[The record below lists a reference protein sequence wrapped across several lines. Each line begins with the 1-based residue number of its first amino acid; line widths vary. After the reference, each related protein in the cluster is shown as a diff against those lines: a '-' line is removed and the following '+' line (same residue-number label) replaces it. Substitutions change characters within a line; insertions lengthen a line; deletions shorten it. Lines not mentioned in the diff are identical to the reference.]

1 MSLSNMLVQVR
12 TQVEQ
17 ALSKERP
24 PYTLFS
30 SISDAKQRAIVRHI
44 TASDFSVAWRALA
57 KSTQRAAKS
66 NKMNPCWL
74 RVDWVTQKS
83 AMTLAGLEEI
93 LKDTKRSYFRYG
105 LALDNDCEIA
115 FLEQELNANAMLYGG
130 NQVEHVIINENN
142 FIAYAKQRFGPNTE
156 LDFSEDKPVLLL
168 STEGLFCESK
178 ANPVNLYGPGLNAG
192 RRITGK
198 LNTSNVTELIKTSS
212 HYLSTQV
219 KKDGSF
225 FYGWHACFD
234 RQIDTYNNLRH
245 ASSTYAMIEAWE
257 VTGDK
262 ALMSAILRSLE
273 HLTTDLIQS
282 APLPS
287 GTMAAFLVE
296 ANNEIKLGGNAVSLL
311 ALVKYSEVAKTDRY
325 AALMEK
331 LALGIEYMQDSAT
344 GQFSHVLEYP
354 ELQVKDKH
362 RVIYYDGEAAFGLMR
377 LYGLTKD
384 SRWLSLVEKAFAY
397 FISANHWRAHDHWLS
412 YCVNELTLYRSEEK
426 YYQFGI
432 RNFASYLEF
441 VENRITTFPTL
452 LELMMAAEKMVTR
465 LRREPEFQYL
475 LDQVDLKHF
484 YRALHKRAMY
494 LLNGY
499 FWPEF
504 AMYFKNP
511 KRILGSF
518 FIRHHAFR
526 VRIDDV
532 EHYLSGF
539 VAYRKYLLAPKEI
552 PQDIKEAYP
561 AMEIEPTI
569 NCQKPMPILAWGGDV
584 NLSRRQHYRT
594 AQFGTEKVLGTI
606 TALKSADISV
616 VNLECVISTEG
627 EQGVSK
633 GESSPY
639 YYRAR
644 PEMLSVLMD
653 AGIDVVVTANN
664 HSGDYGP
671 SALMEQQYWLN
682 ATGIGHSGSGIN
694 IEQALAPVF
703 RPAGQLNVAIFSID
717 ATQPR
722 FAAGPNTPGCAHLPL
737 TIPNLWRDSLKPRI
751 TAAREKAH
759 IVLIAVHWGE
769 NRETE
774 PSEDE
779 IAIGHAIIDAG
790 ADGILGTSAHKLQGV
805 EIYRD
810 RPIIHDAGDLLFDAV
825 RRNLAESGIFRLH
838 LSEKG
843 IEQITF
849 VPVGVGFGFSKQLS
863 GDKAKELTLRFTK
876 SCSSLGT
883 QLTPNFDGSG
893 SILLSPPDRQS
904 RKLPHLLKTHY
915 KRDPIKVQRPLNP
928 NWTVE
933 QVPLDARIP
942 PIECGP
948 LKLLGVRFYPRE
960 IKTRQM
966 LWVESF
972 WTIDK
977 KVQEDFR
984 LDFRAIPIRETS
996 MPYWGKSMDHDPCD
1010 WQVPTTKWQPG
1021 VIYRDFYGLRAPAK
1035 SEIQPVHLHLA
1046 IGLISNTTQ
1055 IKPVLVGGMITQ
1067 LNLSEKKT
1075 SSRSRIPVY
1084 ISDFP
1089 PIVYQHH
1096 PGQTWNAEQIKA
1108 IAGGKWLV
1116 PPPEGWFVRS
1126 VISGSSFI
1134 EESLDPILFIAHTN
1148 LDRAYHEQSSK
1159 KPTRFW
1165 DFHQKLPY
1173 FANQIAGVIVA
1184 RPVTG
1189 LPKDLPV
1196 LQVADPIKVI
1206 VELGLAAR
1214 ERFSGEVIAVTGT
1227 AGKSTTLKMI
1237 TQMLGPR
1244 EKVLS
1249 SLGNYN
1255 SRVGA
1260 PSMMASLNQDHEV
1273 AVIEVAQSALWM
1285 KRGPIT
1291 HQVKPTIALI
1301 TEIGMSQTNHHV
1313 KCVEDTARWKSRIY
1327 DGLTGAAIAIAGE
1340 HLKCFEYVLKKAKK
1354 HAKRVIIFGES
1365 SNAEVRILGVRTDT
1379 SGSWVQLKFPKRELE
1394 LRVPAPSIGMLH
1406 NALASIC
1413 TVYALGRDLDEA
1425 ALKLQELQLDDSH
1438 LQRTSIKIN
1447 GKSISL
1453 IDDSWNATVSSMLNA
1468 FSVFEQTETQGKGRK
1483 IAILGRIVH
1492 LGDKAKELHESLA
1505 EPLAQCQVNWVITHG
1520 EEMKYLREVLPDEVL
1535 GPHFS
1540 EAPTLVRYLAE
1551 FCQDSDIILLKGSRR
1566 DSDFGSI
1573 HTLLDKLQKTG
1584 QTIEAE

>member
-12 TQVEQ
+12 AQVEQ
-17 ALSKERP
+17 ALGKQRP
-24 PYTLFS
+24 PYTLFF
-30 SISDAKQRAIVRHI
+30 SISDAKHRAIVKHK
-44 TASDFSVAWRALA
+44 TAADISEAWQALA
-57 KSTQRAAKS
+57 KTIQRAAKS
-66 NKMNPCWL
+66 HKMEPCWL

-83 AMTLAGLEEI
+83 TMTFAGLEEI

-105 LALDNDCEIA
+105 LALDMDCEIA

-130 NQVEHVIINENN
+130 NQIDHVIINENN
-142 FIAYAKQRFGPNTE
+142 FLAYAKQRFGINTE
-156 LDFSEDKPVLLL
+156 LDFSEEKTVLLL
-168 STEGLFCESK
+168 STQGIFCESK
-178 ANPVNLYGPGLNAG
+178 RQPVCLYGPGLDAG
-192 RRITGK
+192 RRVIEK
-198 LNTSNVTELIKTSS
+198 LDTNTVSDLIRNSSN
-212 HYLSTQV
+212 YLSSQV
-219 KKDGSF
+219 KKNGSF
-225 FYGWHACFD
+225 HYGWHACFD
-234 RQIDTYNNLRH
+234 RKIDTYNNLRH
-245 ASSTYAMIEAWE
+245 ASSTYSMIEAWE

-262 ALMSAILRSLE
+262 ALMSSIHRSLE
-273 HLTTDLIQS
+273 HLTTELIQT
-282 APLPS
+282 ATLPS
-287 GTMAAFLVE
+287 GAEGAFLVE

-311 ALVKYSEVAKTDRY
+311 ALVKYSEATKTDKY
-325 AALMEK
+325 SKLMEQ
-331 LALGIEYMQDSAT
+331 LALGIEYMQDSIT

-354 ELQVKDKH
+354 DLQVKDKH

-377 LYGLTKD
+377 LYGFTKD
-384 SRWLSLVEKAFAY
+384 SRWLNLVEKAFDY
-397 FISANHWRAHDHWLS
+397 FIQANHWRAHDHWLS
-412 YCVNELTLYRSEEK
+412 YCVNELTLYRPEEK

-432 RNFASYLEF
+432 RNFASYLDF

-465 LRREPEFQYL
+465 LGKEPEFQYL

-526 VRIDDV
+526 IRIDDV

-539 VAYRKYLLAPKEI
+539 VAYRKYLLTPKNAPE
-552 PQDIKEAYP
+552 DIEEAYQE
-561 AMEIEPTI
+561 MTVEPTAGSH
-569 NCQKPMPILAWGGDV
+569 KSLPVLAWGGDV
-584 NLSRRQHYRT
+584 NLARRQHYRT
-594 AQFGTEKVLGTI
+594 AQFGTEKVLGTVI
-606 TALKSADISV
+606 ALKNADISV
-616 VNLECVISTEG
+616 VNLECVVGTEG
-627 EQGVSK
+627 EQGISK

-644 PEMLSVLMD
+644 PEMLSVLME

-664 HSGDYGP
+664 HSGDYGTA
-671 SALMEQQYWLN
+671 ALMEQQYWLN
-682 ATGIGHSGSGIN
+682 ETGIGHTGSGIN
-694 IEQALAPVF
+694 IEEALAPVY
-703 RPAGQLNVAIFSID
+703 RPAGRLNVAIFSLD

-737 TIPNLWRDSLKPRI
+737 TMPSLWFDNLKPRI
-751 TAAREKAH
+751 EAAREKAH
-759 IVLIAVHWGE
+759 IVLVAVHWGG
-769 NRETE
+769 NREPE

-790 ADGILGTSAHKLQGV
+790 ADGILGTSAHNLQGIEV
-805 EIYRD
+805 YKN

-825 RRNLAESGIFRLH
+825 RRSLADSGVFRLY

-843 IEQITF
+843 VEKVVF

-863 GDKAKELTLRFTK
+863 GDSAKELTQRFSK
-876 SCSSLGT
+876 FCSALGT
-883 QLTPNFDGSG
+883 NLVPNSDGSG
-893 SILLSPPDRQS
+893 TILLSPPDRQY
-904 RKLPHLLKTHY
+904 RKLPHLFKTHY
-915 KRDPIKVQRPLNP
+915 KRDPIKQQRPLSP
-928 NWTVE
+928 NWTVD
-933 QVPLDARIP
+933 QVPLDAQIP
-942 PIECGP
+942 PLECGP

-972 WTIDK
+972 WTTDE

-984 LDFRAIPIRETS
+984 LDFRAIPIKETS

-1021 VIYRDFYGLRAPAK
+1021 VIYRDLYGIRAPAK
-1035 SEIQPVHLHLA
+1035 NELQPVHLHLA
-1046 IGLISNTTQ
+1046 VGLISNTTQ
-1055 IKPVLVGGMITQ
+1055 IKPILVGGMITQ
-1067 LNLSEKKT
+1067 LNLLGKKPST
-1075 SSRSRIPVY
+1075 RPRVPSY
-1084 ISDFP
+1084 MTEFP
-1089 PIVYQHH
+1089 PVVYQHH
-1096 PGQTWNAEQIKA
+1096 PGQTWNEEQINT
-1108 IAGGKWLV
+1108 IAGGRWLV
-1116 PPPEGWFVRS
+1116 PPPKGWFVRS

-1134 EESLDPILFIAHTN
+1134 EESLDPILFVAHTN

-1159 KPTRFW
+1159 KPTKFW
-1165 DFHQKLPY
+1165 DFHQKLPS
-1173 FANQIAGVIVA
+1173 FADQIAGVIVSK
-1184 RPVTG
+1184 PVAG

-1196 LQVADPIKVI
+1196 LQVKDPIKVI

-1214 ERFSGEVIAVTGT
+1214 ERFTGDVIAITGT

-1237 TQMLGPR
+1237 TQTLGTR
-1244 EKVLS
+1244 EKILS
-1249 SLGNYN
+1249 SMGNYN

-1301 TEIGMSQTNHHV
+1301 TEIGMSQTSHHV

-1327 DGLTGAAIAIAGE
+1327 DGLTGSAIAIAGE
-1340 HLKCFEYVLKKAKK
+1340 HLKCFDYVLKKAKK
-1354 HAKRVIIFGES
+1354 HAKRIIIFGES
-1365 SNAEVRILGVRTDT
+1365 PNAEVRILGVRTDE

-1406 NALASIC
+1406 NAVASIC
-1413 TVYALGRDLDEA
+1413 AVYALGRDIDAA

-1438 LQRTSIKIN
+1438 LQRTRIKVH

-1468 FSVFEQTETQGKGRK
+1468 FSVFAQTETQDKGRK
-1483 IAILGRIVH
+1483 IAVLGRIVH
-1492 LGDKAKELHESLA
+1492 LGEKAKELHESLA
-1505 EPLAQCQVNWVITHG
+1505 GPLIQSKVNWVITHG
-1520 EEMKYLREVLPDEVL
+1520 EEMEYLRKVLPDELL

-1540 EAPTLVRYLAE
+1540 EAPALVSYLTD
-1551 FCQDSDIILLKGSRR
+1551 FCQDSDLILLKGSRR

-1573 HTLLDKLQKTG
+1573 PALLDKLQKTG
-1584 QTIEAE
+1584 QTLETE